1 MEKIGA
7 TKLDW
12 SYCWSRDRGR
22 KVGQNW
28 PYTGHITIRP
38 LYDQL
43 SRCGVTLASHLNCVC
58 DELAKDA
65 VNEAASAINEA
76 GVMEI
81 EITGNL
87 PLELASLYIG
97 DNKQTSDVAKE

>member
-1 MEKIGA
+1 MKKNGA

-43 SRCGVTLASHLNCVC
+43 SRCGDGNNY
-58 DELAKDA
+58 DA
-65 VNEAASAINEA
+65 ITSKIKNYFGKGSVKSILDVDFIFMQINRHNHWYAAVVIRPNLILKGDS
-76 GVMEI
+76 
-81 EITGNL
+81 GN
-87 PLELASLYIG
+87 SG
-97 DNKQTSDVAKE
+97 